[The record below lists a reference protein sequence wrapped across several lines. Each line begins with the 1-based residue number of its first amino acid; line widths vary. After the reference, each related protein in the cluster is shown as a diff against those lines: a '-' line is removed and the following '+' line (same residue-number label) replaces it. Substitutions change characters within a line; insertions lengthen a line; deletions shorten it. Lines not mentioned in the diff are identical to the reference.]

1 MADKPAARK
10 PQGAR
15 TEDEEPAGT
24 NAKVEEAKRQS
35 ELVSSPPGQA
45 VSGDVDAVLLSSA
58 EYKSTKSRR
67 SLTVYHIQRR
77 LDELGYHDAAADI
90 SSYYGDLTRKSVSE
104 FQERHQVGSRD
115 GLMDA
120 ETFSLLFANDENVRI
135 EE

>member
-1 MADKPAARK
+1 MAAKPAARK

-15 TEDEEPAGT
+15 TEDEGPSDT
-24 NAKVEEAKRQS
+24 NAQAEES
-35 ELVSSPPGQA
+35 VN
-45 VSGDVDAVLLSSA
+45 GDVDTVLLSSA

-77 LDELGYHDAAADI
+77 LDELGYHDAAADV

-115 GLMDA
+115 GLIDA
-120 ETFSLLFANDENVRI
+120 ETLSLLFANDENVRI
-135 EE
+135 GE